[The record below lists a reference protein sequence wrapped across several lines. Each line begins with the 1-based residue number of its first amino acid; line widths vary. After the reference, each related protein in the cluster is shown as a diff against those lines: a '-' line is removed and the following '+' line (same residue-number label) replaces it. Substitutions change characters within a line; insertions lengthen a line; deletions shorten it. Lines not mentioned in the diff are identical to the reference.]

1 MTPGSK
7 KAEPGKIADE
17 FKDLAPPPD
26 GPEDETDQKILQMAK
41 EGKKY
46 REIVKELHVS
56 QQRIATVLKE
66 AGFLREQ
73 RKREDV
79 KRTMLLFD
87 EDLTSS
93 FIEIPFDYFAKR
105 YGDFWKLSPEE
116 KKKLAS
122 LTNKVASKWLPL
134 WLERFAD
141 EVALGLTFGMMVYP
155 RYLQTKELVERAKP
169 EAEKPKVEPQPT
181 A

>member
-7 KAEPGKIADE
+7 KPESKIADE
-17 FKDLAPPPD
+17 FRDLAPPPE
-26 GPEDETDQKILQMAK
+26 GPENETDQKILQMAK
-41 EGKKY
+41 DGKKY

-73 RKREDV
+73 RKREDI
-79 KRTMLLFD
+79 KKTMLLFD
-87 EDLTSS
+87 DELTGS

-105 YGDFWKLSPEE
+105 YGEFWRLAPEE
-116 KKKLAS
+116 KKKLSTLA
-122 LTNKVASKWLPL
+122 NKVASKWLPL

-141 EVALGLTFGMMVYP
+141 EVALALTFGMMVYP
-155 RYLQTKELVERAKP
+155 RYLQTKELVERANA
-169 EAEKPKVEPQPT
+169 EAQRSKAEPQP
-181 A
+181 AA